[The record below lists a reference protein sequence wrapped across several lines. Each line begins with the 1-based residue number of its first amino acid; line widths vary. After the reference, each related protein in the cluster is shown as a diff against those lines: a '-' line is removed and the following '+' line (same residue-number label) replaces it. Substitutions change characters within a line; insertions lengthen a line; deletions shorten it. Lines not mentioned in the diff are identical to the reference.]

1 MHTDPI
7 SDMLTRIRNALMA
20 KKVEAVLPYSKLKFE
35 VARVLKN
42 NNYIKNAEKLSA
54 SNDEKG
60 SKFDELKITLKYKDG
75 KPMITKI
82 RKISKPGKRVYVSRD
97 KLPYVL
103 NNFGIAIISTHQ
115 GLMTNKEARKKG
127 LGGEILC
134 EVY

>member
-35 VARVLKN
+35 VARVLKDN
-42 NNYIKNAEKLSA
+42 SYINDLEKLSIA
-54 SNDEKG
+54 KDEEE
-60 SKFDELKITLKYKDG
+60 SKFDELKIKLRYKDG
-75 KPMITKI
+75 NPAITKI
-82 RKISKPGKRVYVSRD
+82 KKISKPGKRVYVSKD

-103 NNFGIAIISTHQ
+103 NNFGIAIISTHM
-115 GLMTNKEARKKG
+115 GLMTNKEARKRG
-127 LGGEILC
+127 VGGEVIC